1 MYPCR
6 KSYPKLV
13 REVQPPHIYVRGDGR
28 LKLST
33 QSSNTNLLL
42 SPQTLVPAS
51 VLRRLRLD
59 FAKIDNRARSGLTGR
74 VQPIVAGTSDGV
86 PPEELGL
93 QVYKSASR
101 TVLRIALPASLL
113 RRELRSISRGGEGA
127 RGRASVISRRQFA
140 A

>member
-59 FAKIDNRARSGLTGR
+59 FAKIDNRAWSGLTGQ

-93 QVYKSASR
+93 QVCKKS
-101 TVLRIALPASLL
+101 
-113 RRELRSISRGGEGA
+113 
-127 RGRASVISRRQFA
+127 
-140 A
+140 